1 MKVMTKIVP
10 VLGFLEFLRQLLGI
24 SAIRILKI
32 TYPTYPLLKDPKG
45 PAALPSISEGLQR
58 NRSCLGAILWA
69 NLLRLFLFF
78 VIPHLLTSG
87 K

>member
-45 PAALPSISEGLQR
+45 PAALPSISEGLREIDLAWEPFCGQIC
-58 NRSCLGAILWA
+58 SG
-69 NLLRLFLFF
+69 FF
-78 VIPHLLTSG
+78 SFS
-87 K
+87 